1 MRAVT
6 VNGADRKTP
15 FHTPPAFVE
24 EELLWHVEKT
34 QSTAQIGSW
43 KWNIRTGEL
52 LWSDETFRLFGLEND
67 GRGIDYSGFLECIH
81 PEDRALVERAV
92 RLAVDEHADYA
103 IDHRIL
109 RQDGEIR
116 FLREFGEVERDVA
129 GDPLCM
135 RGVVQDVTR
144 LRAIERSA
152 ARNRD
157 MLSGLFRISPE
168 AIIVANVEGRV
179 VIFSAGAE
187 AVFGYAAH
195 EIVGGSIERL
205 MPERFRG
212 DHGRHVT
219 RFATGRKESLQMAQR
234 RPILGLRKDGV
245 EIPIEAS
252 LARVVAGGETLF
264 TTIVRD
270 LTERY
275 ETEACLVEARDLAE
289 KANQAKSDFLAN
301 MSHELRTPL
310 NGILGVAEALGDSST
325 DAHQREMVD
334 LIATSARALEALL
347 TDILDLAQI
356 EAGRM
361 AIQHQPFNLGAMV
374 ENVAALFSTAAQNK
388 GLAFGLS
395 LPESVRTGFVG
406 DENRLRQVLNNLL
419 SNAVK
424 FTDTGQ
430 VNLSVEIVH
439 PEPCHVRFTV
449 SDTGIGF
456 DENTR
461 ARLFSRFEQA
471 DSSIT
476 RRFGGTGLGL
486 SICKML
492 VDLMNGTIRAE
503 SRPGQGAAFIFE
515 VPLAPAGL
523 EALPA
528 AAAAGTD
535 PVRPGAGRALRILL
549 AEDHPANR
557 RVVEFIL
564 KPLDVDLHSV
574 ENGALAVAEA
584 AAGNFDLILMDMQM
598 PLMDGLEAVRRIRD
612 REREEGGDRVPI
624 CMLTANALP
633 QFKIMAQEAGADD
646 FLTKPISASDL
657 IGRVIG
663 VSTVLSAQTLVAR

>member
-1 MRAVT
+1 M
-6 VNGADRKTP
+6 NGAERQTP
-15 FHTPPAFVE
+15 FNGHPVFVQN
-24 EELLWHVEKT
+24 ELLWHVEKT

-43 KWNIRTGEL
+43 KWDIRTGEL

-67 GRGIDYSGFLECIH
+67 GRGINYSGFLECVH
-81 PEDRALVERAV
+81 PEDRAGVEQAV

-109 RQDGEIR
+109 RQDGETR
-116 FLREFGEVERDVA
+116 FLRELGEVERDAA
-129 GDPLCM
+129 GNPLCM
-135 RGVVQDVTR
+135 RGIVQDVTR

-157 MLSGLFRISPE
+157 MLSGLIRISPE
-168 AIIVANVEGRV
+168 AIIVANLEGRV
-179 VIFSAGAE
+179 IIFSAGAQT
-187 AVFGYAAH
+187 VFGYAAH

-212 DHGRHVT
+212 GHGRHLAS
-219 RFATGRKESLQMAQR
+219 FATGRQESLQMAQR
-234 RPILGLRKDGV
+234 RPVYGLRKDGV

-252 LARVVAGGETLF
+252 IARVVAGGETLF

-275 ETEACLVEARDLAE
+275 ETEACLIEARDLAE

-310 NGILGVAEALGDSST
+310 NGILGVAEALGASST

-361 AIQHQPFNLGAMV
+361 AIQHQPFDLGAMV

-388 GLAFGLS
+388 GLSFELS
-395 LPESVRTGFVG
+395 LPQAARAGFVG
-406 DENRLRQVLNNLL
+406 DEKRLRQVLNNLL

-430 VNLSVEIVH
+430 VRLSVEIVH
-439 PEPCHVRFTV
+439 PEPCRLRFTV
-449 SDTGIGF
+449 GDTGIGF
-456 DENTR
+456 DEQTR

-492 VDLMNGTIRAE
+492 VDLMDGTIRAE
-503 SRPGQGAAFIFE
+503 ARPGEGAAFIFE
-515 VPLAPAGL
+515 VPLVPAGPQ
-523 EALPA
+523 ALPV
-528 AAAAGTD
+528 AAGTD
-535 PVRPGAGRALRILL
+535 PVRPVAGRPLRILL

-564 KPLDVDLHSV
+564 RPLDVDLHSV

-598 PLMDGLEAVRRIRD
+598 PQMDGLEAVRRIRD

-633 QFKIMAQEAGADD
+633 RFRIMAQEAGADD

-657 IGRVIG
+657 IGQVIG
-663 VSTVLSAQTLVAR
+663 VSTALSAQTFVAR